1 MPVCASF
8 SDGAVLWRTSFIST
22 ISAPV
27 KIMGC
32 AASKAD
38 PASLEKAL
46 RDAMRP
52 FDGTW
57 TDSDVATLQTAI
69 AQAEAAFP
77 PEGSSLQATLNEAKE
92 ILRSAVLR
100 SPAFDRFLKKVGL
113 SVNQLIEATKLLC
126 EGKKINDSDCNVIP
140 QLIDSGALAQLNYL
154 NLEVNQIGDSGVKAL
169 AGAVSSGALARLTH
183 LNLRNNE
190 IGDSGVKALADAVSS
205 VASAETVAPRLPGW
219 TSCGRGR
226 TLPERWTS

>member
-1 MPVCASF
+1 MRCLVRLFACCVRSF
-8 SDGAVLWRTSFIST
+8 WRTNFITTSPA
-22 ISAPV
+22 SV

-92 ILRSAVLR
+92 VLRSA
-100 SPAFDRFLKKVGL
+100 AFDMLEKALDMFMKKVGMSL
-113 SVNQLIEATKLLC
+113 DQVKQATELHWVSKEINNSDCKVIAHLIE
-126 EGKKINDSDCNVIP
+126 I
-140 QLIDSGALAQLNYL
+140 GALAS
-154 NLEVNQIGDSGVKAL
+154 LERLILEFNEISADGIREL
-169 AGAVSSGALARLTH
+169 ADACAGGALANLTH
-183 LNLRNNE
+183 LRLGENK
-190 IGDSGVKALADAVSS
+190 IGDIGLEALAKAITPDKDGKGALGNLKVRWH
-205 VASAETVAPRLPGW
+205 PH
-219 TSCGRGR
+219 
-226 TLPERWTS
+226 TLVPIP